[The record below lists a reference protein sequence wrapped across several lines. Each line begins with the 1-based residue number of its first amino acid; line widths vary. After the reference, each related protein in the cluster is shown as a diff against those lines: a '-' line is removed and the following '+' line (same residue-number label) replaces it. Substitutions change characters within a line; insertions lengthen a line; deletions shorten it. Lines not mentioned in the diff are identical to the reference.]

1 MTTAMTIT
9 AASYGCMRF
18 VTHTTTAVTITAASY
33 GCMRFVTHTTTAV
46 TITAASYGCMRFVTH
61 TTTAVTIT
69 AASYGNA
76 QRDTLKNTTHISLF
90 FGKTIH
96 LENQFFEFTTTKQLS
111 YM

>member
-33 GCMRFVTHTTTAV
+33 G
-46 TITAASYGCMRFVTH
+46 
-61 TTTAVTIT
+61 
-69 AASYGNA
+69 NA
-76 QRDTLKNTTHISLF
+76 HRDALKNTTHISLF

-96 LENQFFEFTTTKQLS
+96 LENPFFELQQPSSCLICRYIQLIQAT
-111 YM
+111 